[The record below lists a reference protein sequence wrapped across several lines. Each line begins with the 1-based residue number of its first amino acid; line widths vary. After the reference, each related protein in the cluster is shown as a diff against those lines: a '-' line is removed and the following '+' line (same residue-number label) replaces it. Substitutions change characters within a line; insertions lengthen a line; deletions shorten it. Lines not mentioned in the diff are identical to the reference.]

1 MLIIKFKCYIVR
13 KVQEREGIMKGKK
26 LVSLLCVVAMTA
38 TMIAGCGGTP
48 KTDAGT
54 ASDSDSSSA
63 TTTNSDNADNADSAD
78 SADSSAASGEAMT
91 LEFFDV
97 AANYQGVQT
106 GWFAKVVK
114 DRFNIE
120 LNIIAPQVSGD
131 AIYQTRASSGNLG
144 DVLILESG
152 QFKECVEA
160 GLIKDISSDIWNY
173 SNLAGFKEQI
183 DMLNNSLEGNDGKT
197 YGIPTEMMNTSPTS
211 YSQDVIYSSPLLRW
225 DLYKELGCPDIADLD
240 GLLDVLEEMM
250 KAHPTNDAGDPCYP
264 MSLWPDWDGGDG
276 MLGIANVVQLTTWYG
291 EKIKGSVIL
300 KPDGTFIPLTDKAGS
315 YYKMLKFLY
324 TANQRGLVDPDSAT
338 QDWNA
343 ACAKMSAGQV
353 YLMWYSWQV
362 GFWNST
368 DRLKD
373 GTAFIFTPVADQNY
387 YTDADSYYGSGRVF
401 AVGSQVDDAKY
412 QRIMEFLDWY
422 ASPEG
427 LMFQHSGIEGFN
439 YEKGDDGRLYIKN
452 SNALMD
458 NLPVPEEWGGAGYND
473 GNNAINQWI
482 VSANSTNPLTGETY
496 ATAYWSTYKEETM
509 TDMKKEWAEKFGA
522 AEPVDYMKANNKLVI
537 SPNVS
542 VSLPTDTPDIGVV
555 RNQCNETICDYSW
568 RMIYAKDDAEF
579 DAMWDEMSATMDGVG
594 FQDLVKFD
602 TEKHQIEVDA
612 KNAVAK

>member
-1 MLIIKFKCYIVR
+1 
-13 KVQEREGIMKGKK
+13 MKSKK
-26 LVSLLCVVAMTA
+26 LVSLLCVAAMTA
-38 TMIAGCGGTP
+38 GILTGCGG
-48 KTDAGT
+48 DAGST
-54 ASDSDSSSA
+54 NASGSAGSAANASSESAGSSDSSSS
-63 TTTNSDNADNADSAD
+63 SDT
-78 SADSSAASGEAMT
+78 MT
-91 LEFFDV
+91 LEIFDV
-97 AANYQGVQT
+97 AANYQGMQT

-120 LNIIAPQVSGD
+120 LNIIAPQVAGD

-144 DVLILESG
+144 DILILEKS
-152 QFKECVEA
+152 QFQDCVA
-160 GLIKDISSDIWNY
+160 TGLIKDISGEIWNSENL
-173 SNLAGFKEQI
+173 SNYKDQI
-183 DMLNNSLEGNDGKT
+183 DTLNNSLEGNDGKT

-225 DLYKELGCPDIADLD
+225 DLYSELGCPDIADLD
-240 GLLDVLEEMM
+240 GLLDVLEDMM
-250 KAHPTNDAGDPCYP
+250 QNHPTNDSGDPCYP
-264 MSLWPDWDGGDG
+264 LSLWADWDGGDG

-300 KPDGTFIPLTDKAGS
+300 KPDGTFIPLTDKNGT
-315 YYKMLKFLY
+315 YYKILKFLN
-324 TANQRGLVDPDSAT
+324 TAERRGLVDPDSAT
-338 QDWNA
+338 QDWNS

-368 DRLKD
+368 DRLQD
-373 GTAFIFTPVADQNY
+373 GSAFIFTPVADQTY

-427 LMFQHSGIEGFN
+427 LMFQHDGIEGFN
-439 YEKGDDGRLYIKN
+439 YEKGEDGRLYQIN

-458 NLPVPEEWGGAGYND
+458 NLPVPEEWGGAGYQD

-482 VSANSTNPLTGETY
+482 VGGNSINPLTNETY
-496 ATAYWSTYKEETM
+496 SVNYWSTYKEATM
-509 TDMKKEWAEKFGA
+509 TDMKKAWQEKFGA
-522 AEPVDYMKANNKLVI
+522 EEPADYMKKNNKLVI

-542 VSLPTDTPDIGVV
+542 VALPSDSADISVI
-555 RNQCNETICDYSW
+555 RNQCNETVCDYSW

-579 DAMWDEMSATMDGVG
+579 DSMWDEMTTQLTG
-594 FQDLVKFD
+594 FGFDDLMKFD
-602 TEKHQIEVDA
+602 TEKHTIELNA
-612 KNAVAK
+612 KNAVK

>member
-1 MLIIKFKCYIVR
+1 
-13 KVQEREGIMKGKK
+13 
-26 LVSLLCVVAMTA
+26 MTA
-38 TMIAGCGGTP
+38 GILTGCGG
-48 KTDAGT
+48 DAGST
-54 ASDSDSSSA
+54 NASGSASSAANASSESAGSSDSSSS
-63 TTTNSDNADNADSAD
+63 SDT
-78 SADSSAASGEAMT
+78 MT
-91 LEFFDV
+91 LEIFDV
-97 AANYQGVQT
+97 AANYQGMQT

-120 LNIIAPQVSGD
+120 LNIIAPQVAGD

-144 DVLILESG
+144 DILILEKS
-152 QFKECVEA
+152 QFQDCVA
-160 GLIKDISSDIWNY
+160 TGLIKDISGEIWNSENL
-173 SNLAGFKEQI
+173 SNYKEQI
-183 DMLNNSLEGNDGKT
+183 DTLNNSLEGNDGKT

-225 DLYKELGCPDIADLD
+225 DLYSELGCPDIADLD
-240 GLLDVLEEMM
+240 GLLDVLEDMM
-250 KAHPTNDAGDPCYP
+250 QNHPTNASGDPCYP
-264 MSLWPDWDGGDG
+264 FSLWADWDGGDG

-300 KPDGTFIPLTDKAGS
+300 KPDGTFIPLTDKNGT
-315 YYKMLKFLY
+315 YYKILKFLN
-324 TANQRGLVDPDSAT
+324 TAERRGLVDPDSAT
-338 QDWNA
+338 QDWNS

-368 DRLKD
+368 DRLQD
-373 GTAFIFTPVADQNY
+373 GSAFIFTPVADQTY

-427 LMFQHSGIEGFN
+427 LMFQHDGIEGFN
-439 YEKGDDGRLYIKN
+439 YEKGEDGRLYQIN

-458 NLPVPEEWGGAGYND
+458 NLPVPEEWGGAGYQD

-482 VSANSTNPLTGETY
+482 VSANSVNPLTNETY
-496 ATAYWSTYKEETM
+496 AVNYWSTYKEATM
-509 TDMKKEWAEKFGA
+509 TDMKKAWQEKFGA
-522 AEPVDYMKANNKLVI
+522 EEPADYMKKNNKLVI

-542 VSLPTDTPDIGVV
+542 VALPSDSADISVI
-555 RNQCNETICDYSW
+555 RNQCNETVCDYSW

-579 DAMWDEMSATMDGVG
+579 DSMWDEMTTQLTG
-594 FQDLVKFD
+594 FGFDDLMKFD
-602 TEKHQIEVDA
+602 TEKHTIELNA
-612 KNAVAK
+612 KNAVK

>member
-1 MLIIKFKCYIVR
+1 
-13 KVQEREGIMKGKK
+13 MKSKK
-26 LVSLLCVVAMTA
+26 LVSLLCMVALTA
-38 TMIAGCGGTP
+38 TMLAGCGGTSDTGSGTTSDSGSSTAAT
-48 KTDAGT
+48 TDSGNAGT
-54 ASDSDSSSA
+54 AD
-63 TTTNSDNADNADSAD
+63 TADDG
-78 SADSSAASGEAMT
+78 AASGDAMT

-120 LNIIAPQVSGD
+120 LNIIAPQVAGD

-144 DVLILESG
+144 DILILESG

-160 GLIKDISSDIWNY
+160 GLVKDISSDIWNY
-173 SNLAGFKEQI
+173 SNLSGFKEQI

-225 DLYKELGCPDIADLD
+225 DLYKELGCPDIADID

-250 KAHPTNDAGDPCYP
+250 KNHPTNDAGDACYP

-300 KPDGTFIPLTDKAGS
+300 KPDGTFIPLTDKDGS

-324 TANQRGLVDPDSAT
+324 NANKRGLVDPDSAT

-373 GTAFIFTPVADQNY
+373 GTAFIFTPVADQSY

-412 QRIMEFLDWY
+412 QKILEFLDWY

-427 LMFQHSGIEGFN
+427 LMFQHAGIEGFN
-439 YEKGDDGRLYIKN
+439 YEKGDDGRFYIKN

-496 ATAYWSTYKEETM
+496 ATTYWSTYKEETM
-509 TDMKKEWAEKFGA
+509 TDMKKEWAERFGA
-522 AEPVDYMKANNKLVI
+522 DEPVGYMKANNKLVI

-542 VSLPTDTPDIGVV
+542 VSLPTDTADIGVI

-568 RMIYAKDDAEF
+568 RMIYASDDASF
-579 DAMWDEMSATMDGVG
+579 DALWDEMSATMDGFG
-594 FQDLVKFD
+594 FQDLMKFD

>member
-1 MLIIKFKCYIVR
+1 
-13 KVQEREGIMKGKK
+13 MKSKK
-26 LVSLLCVVAMTA
+26 LVSLLCVAAMTA
-38 TMIAGCGGTP
+38 GILTGCGG
-48 KTDAGT
+48 DAGST
-54 ASDSDSSSA
+54 NASGSAGSAANASSGSAGSSDSSSS
-63 TTTNSDNADNADSAD
+63 SDT
-78 SADSSAASGEAMT
+78 MT
-91 LEFFDV
+91 LEIFDV
-97 AANYQGVQT
+97 AANYQGMQT

-120 LNIIAPQVSGD
+120 LNIIAPQVAGD

-144 DVLILESG
+144 DILILEKS
-152 QFKECVEA
+152 QFQDCVA
-160 GLIKDISSDIWNY
+160 TGLIKDISGEIWNSENL
-173 SNLAGFKEQI
+173 SNYKEQI
-183 DMLNNSLEGNDGKT
+183 DTLNNSLEGNDGKT

-225 DLYKELGCPDIADLD
+225 DLYSELGCPDIADLD
-240 GLLDVLEEMM
+240 GLLDVLEDMM
-250 KAHPTNDAGDPCYP
+250 QNHPTNDSGDPCYP
-264 MSLWPDWDGGDG
+264 FSLWADWDGGDG

-300 KPDGTFIPLTDKAGS
+300 KPDGTFIPLTDKNGT
-315 YYKMLKFLY
+315 YYKILKFLN
-324 TANQRGLVDPDSAT
+324 TAERRGLVDPDSAT
-338 QDWNA
+338 QDWNS

-368 DRLKD
+368 DRLQD
-373 GTAFIFTPVADQNY
+373 GSAFIFTPVADQTY

-427 LMFQHSGIEGFN
+427 LMFQHDGIEGFN
-439 YEKGDDGRLYIKN
+439 YEKGEDGRLYQIN

-458 NLPVPEEWGGAGYND
+458 NLPVPEEWGGAGYQD

-482 VSANSTNPLTGETY
+482 VSANSVNPLTNETY
-496 ATAYWSTYKEETM
+496 AVNYWSTYKEATM
-509 TDMKKEWAEKFGA
+509 TDMKKAWQEKFGA
-522 AEPVDYMKANNKLVI
+522 EEPADYMKKNNKLVI

-542 VSLPTDTPDIGVV
+542 VALPSDSADISVI

-568 RMIYAKDDAEF
+568 RMIYASDDANF
-579 DAMWDEMSATMDGVG
+579 DALWDEMSKTLDGYG

-602 TEKHQIEVDA
+602 TDKYQIELDA
-612 KNAVAK
+612 KNAVAAK

>member
-1 MLIIKFKCYIVR
+1 
-13 KVQEREGIMKGKK
+13 MKSKK
-26 LVSLLCVVAMTA
+26 LISLLCVAAMTA
-38 TMIAGCGGTP
+38 TMLTGCGGAS
-48 KTDAGT
+48 DSASGT
-54 ASDSDSSSA
+54 ASTSGSSSSA
-63 TTTNSDNADNADSAD
+63 TNTGNSG
-78 SADSSAASGEAMT
+78 DSSAASDKEAMT
-91 LEFFDV
+91 FEIFDV
-97 AANYQGVQT
+97 AANYQGIQT

-120 LNIIAPQVSGD
+120 LNIIAPQVAGD

-144 DVLILESG
+144 DILILESG

-160 GLIKDISSDIWNY
+160 GLVKDISSDIWNY
-173 SNLAGFKEQI
+173 SNLAGYKDQI

-240 GLLDVLEEMM
+240 GLLDVLDQMM
-250 KAHPTNDAGDPCYP
+250 KNHPTNDAGDACYP
-264 MSLWPDWDGGDG
+264 LSLWSDWDGGDG

-291 EKIKGSVIL
+291 EKIKGSTIL
-300 KPDGTFIPLTDKAGS
+300 KPDGTFIPLTDKDGS

-324 TANQRGLVDPDSAT
+324 NANQRGLVDPDSAT
-338 QDWNA
+338 QDWNS

-373 GTAFIFTPVADQNY
+373 GTAFIFTPVADQTY

-427 LMFQHSGIEGFN
+427 LMFQHDGIEGFN
-439 YEKGDDGRLYIKN
+439 YEKGSDGRLVQIN

-473 GNNAINQWI
+473 GNNAINHWI
-482 VSANSTNPLTGETY
+482 VSANIVNPTTGETY
-496 ATAYWSTYKEETM
+496 SVNYWSTYKEETM

-542 VSLPTDTPDIGVV
+542 VSLPTDSADISVI
-555 RNQCNETICDYSW
+555 RNQCNETVCDYSW
-568 RMIYAKDDAEF
+568 RMIYASDDAAF
-579 DAMWDEMSATMDGVG
+579 DALWDEMSNCLDGFG

-602 TEKHQIEVDA
+602 KEKHQIELDA

>member
-1 MLIIKFKCYIVR
+1 
-13 KVQEREGIMKGKK
+13 MKSKK
-26 LVSLLCVVAMTA
+26 LVSLLCVAAMTA
-38 TMIAGCGGTP
+38 GILTGCGG
-48 KTDAGT
+48 DAGST
-54 ASDSDSSSA
+54 NASGSAGSAANASSESAGSSDSSSS
-63 TTTNSDNADNADSAD
+63 SDT
-78 SADSSAASGEAMT
+78 MT
-91 LEFFDV
+91 LEIFDV
-97 AANYQGVQT
+97 AANYQGMQT

-120 LNIIAPQVSGD
+120 LNIIAPQVAGA

-144 DVLILESG
+144 DILILEKS
-152 QFKECVEA
+152 QFQDCVA
-160 GLIKDISSDIWNY
+160 TGLIKDISGEIWNSENL
-173 SNLAGFKEQI
+173 SNYKEQI
-183 DMLNNSLEGNDGKT
+183 DTLNNSLEGNDGKT

-225 DLYKELGCPDIADLD
+225 DLYSELGCPDIADLD
-240 GLLDVLEEMM
+240 GLLDVLEDMM
-250 KAHPTNDAGDPCYP
+250 QNHPTNASGDPCYP
-264 MSLWPDWDGGDG
+264 FSLWADWDGGDG

-300 KPDGTFIPLTDKAGS
+300 KPDGTFIPLTDKNGT
-315 YYKMLKFLY
+315 YYKILKFLN
-324 TANQRGLVDPDSAT
+324 TAERRGLVDPDSAT
-338 QDWNA
+338 QDWNS

-368 DRLKD
+368 DRLQD
-373 GTAFIFTPVADQNY
+373 GSAFIFTPVADQTY

-427 LMFQHSGIEGFN
+427 LMFQHDGIEGFN
-439 YEKGDDGRLYIKN
+439 YEKGEDGRLYQIN

-458 NLPVPEEWGGAGYND
+458 NLPVPEEWGGAGYQD

-482 VSANSTNPLTGETY
+482 VSANSVNPLTNEAY
-496 ATAYWSTYKEETM
+496 SVNYWSTYKEATM
-509 TDMKKEWAEKFGA
+509 TDMKKAWQEKFGA
-522 AEPVDYMKANNKLVI
+522 EEPADYMKKNNKLVI

-542 VSLPTDTPDIGVV
+542 VALPSDSADISVI
-555 RNQCNETICDYSW
+555 RNQCNETVCDYSW

-579 DAMWDEMSATMDGVG
+579 DSMWDEMTTQLTG
-594 FQDLVKFD
+594 FGFDDLMKFD
-602 TEKHQIEVDA
+602 TEKHTIELNA
-612 KNAVAK
+612 KNAVK

>member
-1 MLIIKFKCYIVR
+1 
-13 KVQEREGIMKGKK
+13 MKGKK
-26 LVSLLCVVAMTA
+26 LVSLLCVAAMTA
-38 TMIAGCGGTP
+38 TMLAGCGGTP

-54 ASDSDSSSA
+54 TSDSGSSSA

-78 SADSSAASGEAMT
+78 SSAASNEAMT
-91 LEFFDV
+91 FEFFDV

-144 DVLILESG
+144 DILILESG

-160 GLIKDISSDIWNY
+160 GLVKDISSDIWNY

-250 KAHPTNDAGDPCYP
+250 KNHPTNDAGDACYP

-300 KPDGTFIPLTDKAGS
+300 KPDGTFIPLTDKDGS
-315 YYKMLKFLY
+315 YYKILKFLY

-373 GTAFIFTPVADQNY
+373 GTAFIFTPVADQSY

-496 ATAYWSTYKEETM
+496 ATTYWSTYKEETM

-542 VSLPTDTPDIGVV
+542 VSLPTDTPDIGVI

-568 RMIYAKDDAEF
+568 RMIYASDDASF
-579 DAMWDEMSATMDGVG
+579 DAMWDEMSSTMDGLG